1 MKTTIILAAAL
12 IALASPAQAQ
22 EQAIRA
28 ENNGGGYITLTSKVC
43 VFGGEVFR
51 HLRAA
56 TATGASGPTT
66 NGCGAIMRD
75 KVVII
80 WQSGG
85 PQRKEYPLEDFTDV
99 PATSKD
105 AWL

>member
-56 TATGASGPTT
+56 ISTGTRGVTAH
-66 NGCGAIMRD
+66 GCGAIMRD
-75 KVVII
+75 KVVIL
-80 WQSGG
+80 WSDSGE
-85 PQRKEYPLEDFTDV
+85 KKTYPLEDFTDV